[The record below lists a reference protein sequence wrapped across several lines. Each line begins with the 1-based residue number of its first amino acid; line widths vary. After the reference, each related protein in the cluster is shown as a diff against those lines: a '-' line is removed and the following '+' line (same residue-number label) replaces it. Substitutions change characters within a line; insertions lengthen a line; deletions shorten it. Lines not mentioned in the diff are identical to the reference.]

1 MNIAPNQIAT
11 VLDYFKVN
19 LAPYLR
25 DDPEGAAAVLRD
37 YGDELAAI
45 PAYDDYN
52 EAAAG
57 SREIINAWSVVL
69 RHRFYMG
76 GDDSQS
82 YWESLDECAQV
93 CASLNR

>member
-1 MNIAPNQIAT
+1 MKPNEIAT
-11 VLDYFKVN
+11 ALDYFTAT

-57 SREIINAWSVVL
+57 SREIIDAWSVVL

>member
-1 MNIAPNQIAT
+1 MKPNEIAT
-11 VLDYFKVN
+11 ALDYFTTT

-57 SREIINAWSVVL
+57 SREIIDAWEVVL
-69 RHRFYMG
+69 RHRYG
-76 GDDSQS
+76 RSTGYPS
-82 YWESLDECAQV
+82 YEEALSECAEA
-93 CASLNR
+93 CAYLNR